1 MTRLA
6 HREQVRMHRL
16 DAGGTLSIREDAR
29 DGSGDADGRTIE
41 GVAVPYRVPTIAGA
55 TRELG
60 PNVREQFAPGAF
72 RDAIEALNGRRVAL
86 LDRHQ
91 GTVVGAAELEDA
103 EDGLHYRGRL
113 FTSQA
118 ARDMAERVA
127 AGINGVSIEFAFGRM
142 RRIARDLVEH
152 VSVGALG
159 AIASTYAPAY
169 AGAIASVREVSR
181 MDHCPVCGAELE
193 LGIAHECN
201 PTAAQRDQ
209 AIRREA
215 VGELPLTSAQV
226 TELAAR
232 AADEAFRRH
241 LEGSSGSGGTDPF
254 ADLRGFRSLG
264 DMILAAAQDG
274 APAELRSYAARA
286 LADQLTT
293 DNNAGV
299 MTPGVLATVR
309 GILDRGRRS
318 ITAFGGPRSLG
329 EVGMSIEWPYFDGTL
344 SSLVGVQATQKSEI
358 TSAKVEIKKGTEA
371 IVTYAG
377 GSDIA
382 YQLIRRSSPSYLE
395 VYGRILLA
403 AWGLVTNAAFVT
415 ELETGTQT
423 VDLAEAIAT
432 VDADELWAALV
443 AAAVQVETA
452 TGQPPEF
459 VLAGSAFFA
468 RAAVLLKP
476 QPVQNAIGSV
486 NLATLTAA
494 VGNLPI
500 LHDPS
505 ITTGKAIVSNREAA
519 GWHEAGPFQAS
530 EEDVAKLGR
539 NVAYWSMGAGARYL
553 PAGIVEVYDVTP

>member
-1 MTRLA
+1 MTRYA
-6 HREQVRMHRL
+6 RRDRTMHQL
-16 DAGGTLSIREDAR
+16 DAGGTLSIRDDA
-29 DGSGDADGRTIE
+29 GDAGGSATDGRTVE
-41 GVAVPYRVPTIAGA
+41 GIAVPYGIPTRAGA

-60 PNVREQFAPGAF
+60 PNVREQFARGSF
-72 RDAIEALNGRRVAL
+72 RDAIAALEGARVAI

-91 GTVVGAAELEDA
+91 GNVIGAAELEDA
-103 EDGLHYRGRL
+103 DDGLHYRGRL

-118 ARDMAERVA
+118 ARDAAERVA
-127 AGINGVSIEFAFGRM
+127 GGIRGVSIEFAFGRM
-142 RRIARDLVEH
+142 ARRSRDLVEH
-152 VSVGALG
+152 VMVGGLG
-159 AIASTYAPAY
+159 AIAFTYAPAY
-169 AGAIASVREVSR
+169 VGATASVREDSR
-181 MDHCPVCGAELE
+181 VNTCPVCGAELE
-193 LGIAHECN
+193 LGIAHEC
-201 PTAAQRDQ
+201 PGPVDPAAR
-209 AIRREA
+209 AAAAATPI
-215 VGELPLTSAQV
+215 PLTSAQV
-226 TELAAR
+226 SELAAR

-241 LEGSSGSGGTDPF
+241 LEGSGAGAVDPY

-264 DMILAAAQDG
+264 DLVYAAAQAD
-274 APAELRSYAARA
+274 ATAELRSYAARA

-299 MTPGVLATVR
+299 MTPGVLQTVR

-318 ITAFGGPRSLG
+318 ITAFGGPAPLG
-329 EVGMSIEWPYFDGTL
+329 DVGMSIEWPFYDGTL
-344 SSLVGVQATQKSEI
+344 SSLVGVQAAQKTEI

-415 ELETGTQT
+415 ELESGSQT
-423 VDLAEAIAT
+423 EDLAEAISA
-432 VDADELWAALV
+432 VDADELWTHLV
-443 AAAVQVETA
+443 AAAVQVEVA

-459 VLAGSAFFA
+459 VLAGSAAFA

-486 NLATLTAA
+486 NLSTLTAA
-494 VGNLPI
+494 VGNLPL

-505 ITTGKAIVSNREAA
+505 ITTGKFIVSNREAA
-519 GWHEAGPFQAS
+519 RWHEAGPFQAS